1 MASISLIYTTPKLNP
16 TTGFLPY
23 NNGTVNFADSVL
35 YNIPG
40 RLSSFYGST
49 QKGLSLDF
57 TSNLYTLGD
66 SNYLQVGSGA
76 TGIALTVAGIGI
88 TAPTAGSAAGQP
100 HLIVNVNG
108 TLYKIQ
114 LLAFS

>member
-1 MASISLIYTTPKLNP
+1 MASISLTYTTPELNP

-23 NNGTVNFADSVL
+23 NNGTVNFADSYL
-35 YNIPG
+35 SNIPG
-40 RLSSFYGST
+40 RLASFYGGL

-57 TSNLYTLGD
+57 VSNLYTIGD

-76 TGIALTVAGIGI
+76 SGLAFTIAGSGI
-88 TAPTAGSAAGQP
+88 TAPTAGGASGQ
-100 HLIVNVNG
+100 HLITNING

-114 LLAFS
+114 LLNF